1 MRTRFARKSDIERK
15 WYVVDAK
22 DKVLGRLACRVASY
36 IRGKHKPIFTPNVDT
51 GDFIIVINA
60 DKVKVTGNK
69 LVDKLYQH
77 HTGYIGN
84 LKEKSLKDRMNSEP
98 EKVIEDAVWGM
109 LPKNRLGR
117 AMIKKLKVYRGAEHG
132 HAAQKPELIEITKLR
147 S

>member
-1 MRTRFARKSDIERK
+1 MKTRFTKRDEVERK
-15 WYVVDAK
+15 WYVIDAK
-22 DKVLGRLACRVASY
+22 DQVLGRMASRIASY
-36 IRGKHKPIFTPNVDT
+36 LRGKHKPVFTPNVDT
-51 GDFIIVINA
+51 GDFVIVVNA

-69 LVDKLYQH
+69 LTDKIYYH

-117 AMIKKLKVYRGAEHG
+117 VMIKKLKVYRGSEHD
-132 HAAQKPELIEITKLR
+132 HAAQKPEIIEITK
-147 S
+147 